1 MQEKEGN
8 WISPEIALIR
18 GVRVPKARMDPD
30 FKEEDLDHFQTRKD
44 NMFIATLIA
53 KY

>member
-8 WISPEIALIR
+8 WISPEI
-18 GVRVPKARMDPD
+18 ARMDPD

-44 NMFIATLIA
+44 DVFIATLIA